1 MFNFNSFLHSEN
13 LMVNL
18 GRSSQNMELSEAPGL
33 PEHSELESAG
43 AEELQS
49 SLAQFGGAEN
59 RSER

>member
-1 MFNFNSFLHSEN
+1 
-13 LMVNL
+13 MVNL

-33 PEHSELESAG
+33 PEHSKLESAG